1 MLQLLPSPFS
11 HTCTYH
17 TNAAYRAHCAPWL
30 KGSAWWRD
38 AKFAP
43 NLLFISTWFSSLCQ
57 EPLITGSLDV
67 VSGSDFLKHTL
78 MLPHV
83 APILFFFSLV
93 LSVKWQ
99 ENIPP
104 GTFYPEFVKST
115 THFFSL
121 LLHCPSPTPGLRVW
135 KTQWG
140 TDVTNTFLGGQ
151 PLIIKIMVAGF
162 PLCVSASGT
171 PSEHIHHVA
180 VRIANTVP

>member
-43 NLLFISTWFSSLCQ
+43 NLLFISTRFSSLCQ

-83 APILFFFSLV
+83 APILFFSSLA

-115 THFFSL
+115 TYFSFSAPPL
-121 LLHCPSPTPGLRVW
+121 PKSNPRPTGL
-135 KTQWG
+135 
-140 TDVTNTFLGGQ
+140 
-151 PLIIKIMVAGF
+151 
-162 PLCVSASGT
+162 
-171 PSEHIHHVA
+171 E
-180 VRIANTVP
+180 NTVGHRCHQHLPGRPTLNNIKLWLLAFPFVFRLVVLHLNTYIMWQWE